1 MDLNRVKYIFDQ
13 VDYYLIRLLL
23 IALLSISAYKLV
35 ELEFRGLPNKIRP
48 ASSVTRLR
56 CYGEADSS
64 VDIASAS
71 EPVMT
76 GPEKTE
82 RREKRR
88 PGRQAQRN
96 SLSSKRNDTLGSRKR
111 EKSHTGDL

>member
-1 MDLNRVKYIFDQ
+1 VDLNKARYIFDQ

-23 IALLSISAYKLV
+23 IALLGISAYKLV
-35 ELEFRGLPNKIRP
+35 ELEFRELPDKISP

-56 CYGEADSS
+56 CDGEANS

-76 GPEKTE
+76 GPE
-82 RREKRR
+82 RRDCREKRR
-88 PGRQAQRN
+88 PGRQAQHHP
-96 SLSSKRNDTLGSRKR
+96 LSSKRNDSLILRKR
-111 EKSHTGDL
+111 Q

>member
-1 MDLNRVKYIFDQ
+1 VDLNRVKYIFDQ

-35 ELEFRGLPNKIRP
+35 ELEFRGLPNKISP

-56 CYGEADSS
+56 CDGEANS

-76 GPEKTE
+76 GPEGTK
-82 RREKRR
+82 RCEKRR

-96 SLSSKRNDTLGSRKR
+96 PLSSKRNDTLSSRKR
-111 EKSHTGDL
+111 Q